1 MAWRIA
7 IPSYQRE
14 QILKDKTLALLERH
28 EIPSDRIDIFVAN
41 QEEYQRY
48 QDVLPSYNIIIGAL
62 GITAI
67 RNFIT
72 NYYVLEQPIVQMDD
86 DIDEI
91 YELTDDE
98 LKPTEDIGSIINRGF
113 ALCIAHKKNLW
124 GVYPIKN
131 KFFMRGMNDYSTGLA
146 FIIGQFFGYY
156 NQHIPV
162 SLTFKED
169 YERSLLYA
177 VKDTGVIR
185 LKNVC
190 CKSSMGRKGGIGVKV
205 KDRVEPSIAEIN
217 KLIEMFGPLVRH
229 NPKRRGDCLLK
240 PSIMWK

>member
-1 MAWRIA
+1 
-7 IPSYQRE
+7 
-14 QILKDKTLALLERH
+14 
-28 EIPSDRIDIFVAN
+28 
-41 QEEYQRY
+41 
-48 QDVLPSYNIIIGAL
+48 
-62 GITAI
+62 
-67 RNFIT
+67 
-72 NYYVLEQPIVQMDD
+72 
-86 DIDEI
+86 
-91 YELTDDE
+91 
-98 LKPTEDIGSIINRGF
+98 
-113 ALCIAHKKNLW
+113 
-124 GVYPIKN
+124 
-131 KFFMRGMNDYSTGLA
+131 MNDYSTGLA

-185 LKNVC
+185 LKNIC

>member
-1 MAWRIA
+1 MAWQIA

-14 QILKDKTLALLERH
+14 QILKDKTLSLLERH
-28 EIPSDRIDIFVAN
+28 DISPDRITIFVAN
-41 QEEYQRY
+41 QEEYERY
-48 QDVLPSYNIIIGAL
+48 KNVCPSYAIVIGSV
-62 GITAI
+62 GISAI

-72 NYYVLEQPIVQMDD
+72 DYYAIHQPVVQIDD
-86 DIDEI
+86 DIDEV
-91 YELTDDE
+91 YELIDNSLE
-98 LKPTEDIGSIINRGF
+98 PTEDLGSIINRAF
-113 ALCIAHKKNLW
+113 ALCTAHKKSLW

-146 FIIGQFFGYY
+146 FIIGQFFGYF
-156 NQHIPV
+156 NQKIPV

-177 VKDTGVIR
+177 VKNSGVIR

-190 CKSSMGRKGGIGVKV
+190 CHSKMGRKGGIGVKV
-205 KDRVEPSIAEIN
+205 KDRIEPSIAEID

-240 PSIMWK
+240 SSIMWK